1 MFIESRTSG
10 GKYILNMGNTE
21 IKLDGLKGAK
31 LISDG
36 RYEVTLARLNQIR
49 KGLNVFASAGEA
61 FAAMKAKARAK

>member
-21 IKLDGLKGAK
+21 IKLDGKGAK

-61 FAAMKAKARAK
+61 FAAMKAKQR